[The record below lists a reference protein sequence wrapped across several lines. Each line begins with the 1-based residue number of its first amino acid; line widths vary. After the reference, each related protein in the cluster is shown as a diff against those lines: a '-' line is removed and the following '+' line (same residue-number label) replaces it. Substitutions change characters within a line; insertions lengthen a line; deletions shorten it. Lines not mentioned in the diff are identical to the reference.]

1 MTCEA
6 YLCTQVRDEF
16 YWKYR
21 TSNSTKRDRYV
32 GKKIQASKDSKMFIF
47 IRSVRIRFLCAII
60 RPLDCRVKS
69 TSLAA
74 SQPRGNVTDI
84 WNVAMCSSRIVN
96 LSSTLWRGAHGRRQ
110 CIWHCFR
117 GPRSGSL
124 FEEKLAHTCNH
135 KVMVTSSTINHVATR
150 PCHLLQIASQTPW

>member
-32 GKKIQASKDSKMFIF
+32 GKKIQASNDSKMFIF

-84 WNVAMCSSRIVN
+84 WNVAMCSSRIMN
-96 LSSTLWRGAHGRRQ
+96 PPPPLSPLLAFRSFSSFPFVSFFLQKFSARVFRWRVA
-110 CIWHCFR
+110 
-117 GPRSGSL
+117 
-124 FEEKLAHTCNH
+124 
-135 KVMVTSSTINHVATR
+135 ATR
-150 PCHLLQIASQTPW
+150 SRLFGPGPVFFFL